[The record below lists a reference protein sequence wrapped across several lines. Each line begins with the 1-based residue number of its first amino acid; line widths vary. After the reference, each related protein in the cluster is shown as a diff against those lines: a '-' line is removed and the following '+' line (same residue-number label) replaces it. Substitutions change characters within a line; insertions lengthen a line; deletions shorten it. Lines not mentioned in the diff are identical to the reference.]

1 MPTIYRL
8 IHAGIIS
15 FFLSLFLSCSIAHS
29 IEDYDQKAFF
39 ACPSSQSDTDMTE
52 KPDQSDSFRKSSADF
67 IHELSEK
74 HHFNKN
80 ELVCLFDQIEPN
92 PTTIRLVTPASTQ
105 KPKNW
110 QAYRQRMIEP
120 TRISAG
126 LRFWNQ
132 YETYLDWAEKKF
144 GVPPHMPHWLS
155 IILRRPISLS
165 GKRFFVGNWKIFFC
179 CPEKTVRIQ

>member
-74 HHFNKN
+74 HHFDKN

-110 QAYRQRMIEP
+110 QAYRQRRLIIMDIETGKMQFNNP
-120 TRISAG
+120 
-126 LRFWNQ
+126 
-132 YETYLDWAEKKF
+132 YLYCW
-144 GVPPHMPHWLS
+144 
-155 IILRRPISLS
+155 
-165 GKRFFVGNWKIFFC
+165 
-179 CPEKTVRIQ
+179 